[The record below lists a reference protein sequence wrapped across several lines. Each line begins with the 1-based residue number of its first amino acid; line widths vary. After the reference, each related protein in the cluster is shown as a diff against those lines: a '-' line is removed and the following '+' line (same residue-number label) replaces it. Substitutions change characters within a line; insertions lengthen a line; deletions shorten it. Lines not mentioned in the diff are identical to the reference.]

1 MALNKI
7 VYGSDVLIDLTGDT
21 VSEDTLAK
29 GITAHDKS
37 GEVIVGT
44 STKDSDTSDADVAV
58 AEILDGKIA
67 YARGA
72 KLIGTMPNNGSI
84 KGTITTKEQ
93 KYNIPLGFH
102 DGTGTVEIDSV
113 EREKLIPI
121 NIREGVTI
129 LGVEGTM
136 SGSEEERPQDKTV
149 RPTKTQQV
157 VLPDEGYTCLRQV
170 TVEGISYVETPNAA
184 GGVTATIAGV

>member
-37 GEVIVGT
+37 GVIIVGT

-72 KLIGTMPNNGSI
+72 KLTGTMPNNGSI

-113 EREKLIPI
+113 EREKLIPT

-136 SGSEEERPQDKTV
+136 SGSEKENPQDKTV

-157 VLPDEGYTCLRQV
+157 ILPDAGYTCLRQV

>member
-29 GITAHDKS
+29 GITAHNKS

-72 KLIGTMPNNGSI
+72 KLTGTMPNNGSI

-102 DGTGTVEIDSV
+102 DGTGTVEIDNV
-113 EREKLIPI
+113 EREKLIPS

-136 SGSEEERPQDKTV
+136 SGSEAERPQDKTV

-157 VLPDEGYTCLRQV
+157 ILPDEGYTCLRQV

>member
-1 MALNKI
+1 MAFNKI

-44 STKDSDTSDADVAV
+44 STKDSDTSDADVTV

-72 KLIGTMPNNGSI
+72 KLTGTMPNNGSV
-84 KGTITTKEQ
+84 KGTIATKEQ

-102 DGTGTVEIDSV
+102 DGTGTVEIDNV
-113 EREKLIPI
+113 EREKLIPS

-136 SGSEEERPQDKTV
+136 SGSEEERPSTPKIV
-149 RPTKTQQV
+149 TQQV